1 MWWNHQNVDSSR
13 TDRTGQLWHFR
24 VWHDHV
30 SGTYIQ
36 RIFFWN
42 ESQSESGVIELVG
55 HKTRHVSRLKQIIA
69 KLLVSRGYRARHRRQ
84 LQLPVERNYS
94 MYEPLD

>member
-1 MWWNHQNVDSSR
+1 MA
-13 TDRTGQLWHFR
+13 FR

-42 ESQSESGVIELVG
+42 ETQSESGVIELVG
-55 HKTRHVSRLKQIIA
+55 DKTRYVSRLKQIIA
-69 KLLVSRGYRARHRRQ
+69 KLVVSPEYRARHRRQ
-84 LQLPVERNYS
+84 LQLPVERNTLS
-94 MYEPLD
+94 TNPSTEVRELNRLKKPAN